1 MIKKKVEV
9 GGPLTNSE
17 LILMNIL
24 WDAQRPITGPEILAY
39 VNASPEG
46 PAFARTSYHAMVNNL
61 LDKSY
66 IISIGGC
73 GHGKNQARQ
82 FIPALSRNEYYAPSS
97 LRPSASHR
105 AIFRTLFAP
114 CSLTPTYL
122 LIKRRPFSSRS
133 TPWYVRIRRSNCF
146 KVAYGI
152 F

>member
-46 PAFARTSYHAMVNNL
+46 PAFARTPYHAMVNNL
-61 LDKSY
+61 LDKNY

-73 GHGKNQARQ
+73 GHGKNQARK
-82 FIPALSRNEYYAPSS
+82 FIPALSRNEYYAHQLTSSKRFSPSDIPD
-97 LRPSASHR
+97 LV
-105 AIFRTLFAP
+105 
-114 CSLTPTYL
+114 CSL
-122 LIKRRPFSSRS
+122 FSYSNVTS
-133 TPWYVRIRRSNCF
+133 EEKEAILKSIDALVRED
-146 KVAYGI
+146 AQE
-152 F
+152 

>member
-61 LDKSY
+61 LDKNY

-73 GHGKNQARQ
+73 GHGKNQARKR
-82 FIPALSRNEYYAPSS
+82 ILCAPADFVQALLTERYSGSGLLVVFLLQRNFG
-97 LRPSASHR
+97 R
-105 AIFRTLFAP
+105 
-114 CSLTPTYL
+114 
-122 LIKRRPFSSRS
+122 KRGDSQ
-133 TPWYVRIRRSNCF
+133 IDRRSGPRRCTGINSF
-146 KVAYGI
+146 RVA
-152 F
+152 

>member
-61 LDKSY
+61 LDKNY
-66 IISIGGC
+66 IISISGVACSCFSFFIFDRGG
-73 GHGKNQARQ
+73 
-82 FIPALSRNEYYAPSS
+82 
-97 LRPSASHR
+97 
-105 AIFRTLFAP
+105 
-114 CSLTPTYL
+114 TYW
-122 LIKRRPFSSRS
+122 S
-133 TPWYVRIRRSNCF
+133 
-146 KVAYGI
+146 
-152 F
+152 

>member
-17 LILMNIL
+17 LILMDIF

-46 PAFARTSYHAMVNNL
+46 PAFARTSYHAMVNSL
-61 LDKSY
+61 LDKGY

-82 FIPALSRNEYYAPSS
+82 FIPSLSRNEYYAHQLASS
-97 LRPSASHR
+97 KRFSPRDIPDLV
-105 AIFRTLFAP
+105 
-114 CSLTPTYL
+114 CSL
-122 LIKRRPFSSRS
+122 FSYADISS
-133 TPWYVRIRRSNCF
+133 EEKEAILKSINALVREDTSE
-146 KVAYGI
+146 
-152 F
+152 

>member
-1 MIKKKVEV
+1 MIKKKVEI

-61 LDKSY
+61 LDKKY

-73 GHGKNQARQ
+73 GHGKNQARK
-82 FIPALSRNEYYAPSS
+82 FIPALSRNEYYAHQLTSSKRFSPSDIPD
-97 LRPSASHR
+97 LV
-105 AIFRTLFAP
+105 
-114 CSLTPTYL
+114 CSL
-122 LIKRRPFSSRS
+122 FSYSNVTS
-133 TPWYVRIRRSNCF
+133 EEKEAILKSIDALVRED
-146 KVAYGI
+146 AQE
-152 F
+152 

>member
-9 GGPLTNSE
+9 GGPFTNSE

-82 FIPALSRNEYYAPSS
+82 FIPALSRNEYYAHQLTSSKRFSPSDIPD
-97 LRPSASHR
+97 LV
-105 AIFRTLFAP
+105 
-114 CSLTPTYL
+114 CSL
-122 LIKRRPFSSRS
+122 FSYSDVS
-133 TPWYVRIRRSNCF
+133 SDQKEAILKSIDSVVREDSQE
-146 KVAYGI
+146 
-152 F
+152 